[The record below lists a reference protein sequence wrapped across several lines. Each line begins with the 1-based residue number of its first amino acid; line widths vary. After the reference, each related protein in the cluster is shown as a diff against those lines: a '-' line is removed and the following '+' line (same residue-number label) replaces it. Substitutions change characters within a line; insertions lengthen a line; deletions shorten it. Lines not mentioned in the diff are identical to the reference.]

1 MSEWIVKIIA
11 TSLLLT
17 ICTYMLPSG
26 NLKKTAM
33 VLFGFLFISALVAP
47 VDKISENDLFEEARL
62 IFSGRYNAEKIQGE
76 GGQMIVSEYKKQIE
90 NDVREYINKDSM
102 LYCQSCRV
110 YVNSDIE
117 SPDFGRIET
126 IYCYVSQKEDDSLIK
141 DDEGSVDK
149 IIIDI
154 NGIHSGPNEE
164 NDDDTYKE
172 KARDIVADYL
182 KIEDEKVHIMEIKE

>member
-141 DDEGSVDK
+141 DDDGSVDK

>member
-76 GGQMIVSEYKKQIE
+76 GGQKIVSEYKKQIE

-154 NGIHSGPNEE
+154 NGIHSGSNEE

-182 KIEDEKVHIMEIKE
+182 KIEDKKVHIMEIKE

>member
-154 NGIHSGPNEE
+154 NGIHSGSNEE

>member
-126 IYCYVSQKEDDSLIK
+126 IYCYVSEKEDDSLIK

-154 NGIHSGPNEE
+154 NGIHSGSNEE

>member
-76 GGQMIVSEYKKQIE
+76 GGQKIVSEYKKQIE

-154 NGIHSGPNEE
+154 NGIHSGSNEE